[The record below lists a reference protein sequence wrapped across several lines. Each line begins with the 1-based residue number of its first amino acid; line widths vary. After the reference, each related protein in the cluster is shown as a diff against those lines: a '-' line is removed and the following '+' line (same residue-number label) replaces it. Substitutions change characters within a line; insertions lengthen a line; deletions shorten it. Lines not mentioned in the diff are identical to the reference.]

1 MDRDGSTSSTL
12 DSKWTDPLKRS
23 RECDLLRAQHP
34 VDGDPRV
41 STESKPSVGG
51 AAKLG
56 GSAVKLGGGASC
68 AASASKPAEQK
79 LKDEN
84 AEAVSSSRAPQPGPV

>member
-1 MDRDGSTSSTL
+1 MKKFKARSAGARRSAARE
-12 DSKWTDPLKRS
+12 RS
-23 RECDLLRAQHP
+23 RESALLRAQLP
-34 VDGDPRV
+34 VAGGPRV
-41 STESKPSVGG
+41 GGASKLSVGG

-68 AASASKPAEQK
+68 AASASKPAKQK